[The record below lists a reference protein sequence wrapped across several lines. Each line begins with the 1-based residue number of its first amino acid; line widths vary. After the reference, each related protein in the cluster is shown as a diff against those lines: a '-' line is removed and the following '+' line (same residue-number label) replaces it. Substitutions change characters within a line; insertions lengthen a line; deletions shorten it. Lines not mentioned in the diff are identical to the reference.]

1 MSPSGSETNSALS
14 PKVPSSH
21 LDSSIGQAASHG
33 CMRMHIPDVEALY
46 ELVTIGMKISIR
58 P

>member
-1 MSPSGSETNSALS
+1 M
-14 PKVPSSH
+14 
-21 LDSSIGQAASHG
+21 GQAASHG